1 MADIISEIT
10 QLTEK
15 DSYILRERR
24 KKMHTYPMHRHQEFE
39 LNFVENCRGNRRI
52 VGDSIELTE
61 DYDLV
66 LMGSHL
72 EHTWEQGECQSD
84 GIHEITVH
92 FSRDF
97 FSDTLLMKTSMA
109 SIATLLKNAE
119 MGVCFSLKTIMHVYN
134 DIEELAKMQPGF
146 QSVMKFLDLIHKLS
160 LSTDYR
166 VLSSGAFSHA
176 DVAVDSRRVQ
186 KVKDY
191 IDHNFRDEIR
201 LQTLADLANM
211 TPTAFSRFFKLRTS
225 RNISDYIID
234 VRLGHATRLLAD
246 STMAVVE
253 ICYHC
258 GFNNISNFN
267 RVFRKR
273 KGCTPT
279 EFRAN
284 YQKRHII
291 V

>member
-1 MADIISEIT
+1 MDIISEIT

-24 KKMHTYPMHRHQEFE
+24 KKMHTYPMHRHQDFE

-52 VGDSIELTE
+52 VGDSIEMTD

-66 LMGSHL
+66 LMGSNL
-72 EHTWEQGECQSD
+72 EHTWEQGDCQSND
-84 GIHEITVH
+84 IHEITIH

-97 FSDTLLMKTSMA
+97 FSESFLMKTPMA
-109 SIATLLKNAE
+109 SLATLLKNAE
-119 MGVCFSLKTIMHVYN
+119 MGVAFSLKTIMHVYN
-134 DIEELAKMQPGF
+134 DIEDLSKMEPGF
-146 QSVMKFLDLIHKLS
+146 NSVIKFMELIYKLS
-160 LSTDYR
+160 QSTDYK

-176 DVAVDSRRVQ
+176 VVAVDSRRVQ

-191 IDHNFRDEIR
+191 IDRNYCEEIR

-279 EFRAN
+279 EFRSN
-284 YQKRHII
+284 YHKRHII

>member
-1 MADIISEIT
+1 MSEVISEII

-39 LNFVENCRGNRRI
+39 LNFVENCCGNRRV
-52 VGDSIELTE
+52 VGDSIETTGE
-61 DYDLV
+61 YDLV
-66 LMGSHL
+66 LMGSHI
-72 EHTWEQGECQSD
+72 EHVWEQGECKSD
-84 GIHEITVH
+84 DIREITIH
-92 FSRDF
+92 FSKDF
-97 FSDTLLMKTSMA
+97 FSESFLKKTPLA
-109 SIATLLKNAE
+109 SLATLLERAE
-119 MGVCFSLKTIMHVYN
+119 MGVAFSLKTIMHVYN
-134 DIEELAKMQPGF
+134 DIEQLAKMEPGF
-146 QSVMKFLDLIHKLS
+146 HSVMKFIELMYELS
-160 LSTDYR
+160 QSTDYR

-176 DVAVDSRRVQ
+176 EVTCDSRRVK

-253 ICYHC
+253 ICYLC

-284 YQKRHII
+284 YHKRRVI

>member
-1 MADIISEIT
+1 MADIINEIT

-15 DSYILRERR
+15 DSFILQERR
-24 KKMHTYPMHRHQEFE
+24 KKMHTYPMHRHEELE
-39 LNFVENCRGNRRI
+39 LNFVENCTGNRRI
-52 VGDSIELTE
+52 IGDSIEYTGE
-61 DYDLV
+61 YDLV
-66 LMGSHL
+66 LMGSQL
-72 EHTWEQGECQSD
+72 EHTWEQGECTSND
-84 GIHEITVH
+84 IREITIH
-92 FSRDF
+92 FSRDL
-97 FSDTLLMKTSMA
+97 FSDAFLAKTPMEPLLRLIQDSA
-109 SIATLLKNAE
+109 V
-119 MGVCFSLKTIMHVYN
+119 GVAFSLKTIMTVYN
-134 DIEELAKMQPGF
+134 DIEELSKMKPGF
-146 QSVMKFLDLIHKLS
+146 YSVMKFIELMYKLS
-160 LSTDYR
+160 LSQDYKL
-166 VLSSGAFSHA
+166 LSSGTFSHA
-176 DVAVDSRRVQ
+176 NVSSDSRRVQ

-191 IDHNFRDEIR
+191 IDQNYSSEIR
-201 LQTLADLANM
+201 LQTLAELASM
-211 TPTAFSRFFKLRTS
+211 TPTAFSRFFKLRTN

-284 YQKRHII
+284 YQKRRFI

>member
-1 MADIISEIT
+1 MSEIISEIT

-24 KKMHTYPMHRHQEFE
+24 KKMHTYPMHRHEELE
-39 LNFVENCRGNRRI
+39 LNFVENCKGNRRI
-52 VGDSIELTE
+52 IGDSIELTE

-66 LMGSHL
+66 LMGSKL
-72 EHTWEQGECQSD
+72 EHTWEQGECTSGD
-84 GIHEITVH
+84 IHEITIH
-92 FSRDF
+92 FSRDI
-97 FSDTLLMKTSMA
+97 FSDSFLNKTPMEPLARLL
-109 SIATLLKNAE
+109 E
-119 MGVCFSLKTIMHVYN
+119 RCDMGVAFSLKTIMHVYN
-134 DIEELAKMQPGF
+134 DLEELAKMEPGF
-146 QSVMKFLDLIHKLS
+146 NSVMKFIELMYKLS

-166 VLSSGAFSHA
+166 ILSSGAFSHSG
-176 DVAVDSRRVQ
+176 VAVDSRRVQ
-186 KVKDY
+186 KVKEY
-191 IDHNFRDEIR
+191 IDKNYRDEIR
-201 LQTLADLANM
+201 LQTLAELANM
-211 TPTAFSRFFKLRTS
+211 TPTAFSRFFKLRTN

-284 YQKRHII
+284 YQKRHVI

>member
-134 DIEELAKMQPGF
+134 DIEELSKMQPGF